1 MAWLPHEPHECLEG
15 VCINSSR
22 SVEEKVNQISC
33 LTQIYNSVS
42 IFEPNQMLAIKVTFT
57 FFIIISPCCLKRTE
71 NLIAVTLNIFLCMMG
86 MASEKRPMHA
96 AKIP

>member
-1 MAWLPHEPHECLEG
+1 MSRRRLYYQQSFSGRKSESDFLLDPNLEFR
-15 VCINSSR
+15 INF
-22 SVEEKVNQISC
+22 
-33 LTQIYNSVS
+33 LTK
-42 IFEPNQMLAIKVTFT
+42 PNVGNKSNFHV

-96 AKIP
+96 AKTP